1 MALQPA
7 IVLRTLSSG
16 SSMDMQDTQLLGD
29 DIPEFDLSN
38 MCLGKKQFQTTSVC
52 ANPKGIKGQSQLWLR
67 NCGGEQLAPE
77 AIVSSL
83 NFFFGWTLMRW
94 IPTKHKA
101 NPLQGSTW
109 IYRFFLVG
117 IEPIITTP
125 WERNQYTQQKW
136 CWNLQSSAQH
146 PQLPLICIL
155 LR

>member
-38 MCLGKKQFQTTSVC
+38 MCLGKKTIPNHECLCQPQGYQGSIPTLAKELWWWTACSWSNCFFT
-52 ANPKGIKGQSQLWLR
+52 QL
-67 NCGGEQLAPE
+67 
-77 AIVSSL
+77 
-83 NFFFGWTLMRW
+83 FFGWTLMRW